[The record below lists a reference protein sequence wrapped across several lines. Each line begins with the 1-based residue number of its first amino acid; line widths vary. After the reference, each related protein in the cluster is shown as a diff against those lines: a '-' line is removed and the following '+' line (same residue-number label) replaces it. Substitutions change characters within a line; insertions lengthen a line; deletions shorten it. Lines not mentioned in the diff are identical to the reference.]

1 MTYFLVLGFF
11 RGFKHILFHLYV
23 KAPACRHPT
32 LARPAPIAQR
42 EAYLILLFICKTK
55 RVFVAKVF
63 VNEKIV
69 VILHRFFAFSSVMGN

>member
-1 MTYFLVLGFF
+1 MTYFLGFF
-11 RGFKHILFHLYV
+11 RGFKHILFHFYV
-23 KAPACRHPT
+23 KATACHHPT

-42 EAYLILLFICKTK
+42 EAHLILLFICKTK
-55 RVFVAKVF
+55 QVFVVKVF